1 MNFYLNSN
9 DTLFKLYYLFIN
21 DSTIT
26 IGYQNL
32 YLYDVII
39 YLQITKDVVSLLLYK
54 LYDTIIK

>member
-26 IGYQNL
+26 VGYKICICTIL
-32 YLYDVII
+32 LFIER
-39 YLQITKDVVSLLLYK
+39 LQKM
-54 LYDTIIK
+54 